1 MSAIATMEGTAV
13 QAPAADRT
21 AEGEAA
27 APAPLARE
35 QIHVGEP
42 EGEPLLDAQN
52 LVAGYIPGVNIL
64 NGASLT
70 LHEGEIVGIIGP
82 NGAGKS
88 TLLKSLFGLVRIHSG
103 TLMLKGGG
111 HHEHAR
117 RPACGTRRG
126 LRAPDRKR
134 LSQPDRR

>member
-52 LVAGYIPGVNIL
+52 LVAGYIPG
-64 NGASLT
+64 
-70 LHEGEIVGIIGP
+70 
-82 NGAGKS
+82 
-88 TLLKSLFGLVRIHSG
+88 FG
-103 TLMLKGGG
+103 M
-111 HHEHAR
+111 
-117 RPACGTRRG
+117 
-126 LRAPDRKR
+126 
-134 LSQPDRR
+134 